1 MKSVLAFGSGALT
14 FFGGMA
20 LLSLVMFLR
29 QIGNEAFSE
38 QLLIVASLVGPAL
51 VMSVI
56 CAGSYWLGLT
66 INSRQG
72 TRNAFVVG
80 LLCALAVYA
89 SLVVLHLLGVELS
102 PPAHFVAQVLLA
114 SLICLVAAARFAAPR
129 G

>member
-38 QLLIVASLVGPAL
+38 QLLIVALLVGPAL

-89 SLVVLHLLGVELS
+89 TLVVLHLLGVELS

-114 SLICLVAAARFAAPR
+114 SLICLVAA
-129 G
+129 

>member
-20 LLSLVMFLR
+20 LLSLVIFLR
-29 QIGNEAFSE
+29 QIGNEPLSE
-38 QLLIVASLVGPAL
+38 QLLLVASLIGPAL
-51 VMSVI
+51 ILSVV
-56 CAGSYWLGLT
+56 CAASYWLGLF

-72 TRNAFVVG
+72 TRNAYAVG

-89 SLVVLHLLGVELS
+89 GFVVLHIVGLELS

-114 SLICLVAAARFAAPR
+114 SLVCLVAAAKFAAPK